1 MIREIGSI
9 DNKARDVLLEKGPI
23 REKIL
28 YSQRMRTQDIF
39 HMPTTLEKLVDNPDD
54 AAGF

>member
-1 MIREIGSI
+1 MIREFWSL
-9 DNKARDVLLEKGPI
+9 NKARDVLLEKGPI

-39 HMPTTLEKLVDNPDD
+39 HMPTTLEKLVDKPDD